1 MWARRAGSGLFDP
14 WLPEIEEWVERSFGR
29 NEYQGRRLT
38 SQDMIPTPTRRT
50 TERSYAP
57 EPHYDTFVSVPI
69 YCGTNMSYPLF
80 HPSCPRAPE
89 LELSAERFAEEFPA
103 ESERIEFKEGVPLDR
118 ITKTSAAFS
127 NTDGGVI
134 LLGVSD
140 TGQIRGLSLSSDK
153 EVEIHNR
160 LATVT
165 GLGEY
170 RIHRLEAAGRDLV
183 AIGVDRQRDGFAQ
196 LSNGQVKERRGASNH
211 TPMGVQLADFIARRF
226 VRAPEATA
234 TEAATDQIDADLAL
248 QLASAWEWN
257 IGGDQ
262 DLLMQRLRDNVF
274 LLATGHDERLS
285 VAGVLYLVTD
295 PGTVLGKA
303 YVEVFRYRD
312 DGLNYDRRAEF
323 RGPLQQQVDR
333 SAEFVLDE
341 LGYDMATVG
350 VHRHELHRLPYP
362 ALREAIANA
371 VAHRSYAAT
380 GEAVRIEIRPDRVV
394 VRSPG
399 ALPGGV
405 TLADIAERSVPRN
418 ILVIRTLRFFGV
430 AEDAGQG
437 VDLMQRHMALNF
449 MPPPHFAADDSS
461 VTVTLRL
468 GSSAAPAERALLGQ
482 MLAGSDQVRARPYS
496 VGEREST
503 DPGTS
508 LQDATLLLHAV
519 RGRTLTNARARE
531 LLEVGVKESRAAL
544 HRLRDRGLLEQH
556 GTDSGTLYSLHT
568 RFAGPDG
575 VRTRPR
581 DFVAEVLAMASKGP
595 ITNASVRTRTGL
607 DRAMAVR
614 ILNRLVADGQL
625 ERRGSKRGT
634 HYVLRR

>member
-1 MWARRAGSGLFDP
+1 
-14 WLPEIEEWVERSFGR
+14 
-29 NEYQGRRLT
+29 
-38 SQDMIPTPTRRT
+38 
-50 TERSYAP
+50 
-57 EPHYDTFVSVPI
+57 
-69 YCGTNMSYPLF
+69 MSYPLF
-80 HPSCPRAPE
+80 HPACSRAPAQD
-89 LELSAERFAEEFPA
+89 LSAELFAKEFPA

-118 ITKTSAAFS
+118 IAKTAAAFS

-140 TGQIRGLSLSSDK
+140 TGQIKGLSLSSDK
-153 EVEIHNR
+153 EIEIHNR
-160 LATVT
+160 LAPVV
-165 GLGEY
+165 GLGDY
-170 RIHRLEAAGRDLV
+170 QVHRLKVAGRDIA

-211 TPMGVQLADFIARRF
+211 TLMGVQLADFIARRF

-234 TEAATDQIDADLAL
+234 TEASADQIDDDLAL
-248 QLASAWEWN
+248 QLAAAWEWK
-257 IGGDQ
+257 IAGER
-262 DLLMQRLRDNVF
+262 DLLMQRLRDTAF
-274 LLATGHDERLS
+274 LITAGHDERLS
-285 VAGVLYLVTD
+285 VAGALYLIAD
-295 PGTVLGKA
+295 PGLVLGKA

-312 DGLNYDRRAEF
+312 DGLDYDRRAEF
-323 RGPLQQQVDR
+323 RGPLHEQVRR
-333 SAEFVLDE
+333 STEFVLDE
-341 LGYDMATVG
+341 LGFDMAMLG
-350 VHRHELHRLPYP
+350 VDRHELHRLPHTV
-362 ALREAIANA
+362 LREAIANA

-430 AEDAGQG
+430 AEDAGRG

-449 MPPPHFAADDSS
+449 MMPPHFEADDAS
-461 VTVTLRL
+461 VTVTLPL
-468 GSSAAPAERALLGQ
+468 GSEATPAERARLAQ
-482 MLAGSDQVRARPYS
+482 MLAVGDEVSTRPHS

-508 LQDATLLLHAV
+508 PQDAKLLLHAA
-519 RGRTLTNARARE
+519 RGRTLTNARARQ
-531 LLEVGVKESRAAL
+531 LLGVDVRESRAAL
-544 HRLRDRGLLEQH
+544 QRLRNRGLLEQH
-556 GTDSGTLYSLHT
+556 GTDSGTLYSLHA

-575 VRTRPR
+575 FRTRPR
-581 DFVAEVLAMASKGP
+581 DFVAEVLALSREGP
-595 ITNASVRTRTGL
+595 ITNTSVRARTGL

-614 ILNRLVADGQL
+614 ILNRLVADGKL

-634 HYVLRR
+634 HYVLRRRSSGRSRIRRS